1 MAENYKI
8 MSTNKLKVINDP
20 VYGLINIENELVFDI
35 IEHPLFQRLRR
46 IKQLGLSCLVYPGA
60 MHTRFQHSVGATYLM
75 QNALDVIER
84 KGYVLTDDDKEAAL
98 IAILLHD
105 LGHGPFSHTLEN
117 SFFYDVSHERISE
130 EFMKLVDIN
139 FNGRLQGG
147 IQVFTNH
154 YHKKLLHKF
163 VSSQLDM
170 DRLDY
175 LNRDSFFTGVSEGV
189 IGTERI
195 IKMLNYTDNEPV
207 IEAKGIYSV
216 EKFLIARRL
225 MYWQVYLHKTVV
237 VAELILKTIIDRA
250 KQLVA
255 EGQEVY
261 APPQVMFFLKN
272 KIGEESLYQKFD
284 GKTPLEYFAELDD
297 SDIYSCIKVWM
308 HSKDYVLSELSRRLI
323 NRNLFKIQISNT
335 EISEYEI
342 LTLKKTL
349 IESKKVP
356 EEYIDYFVIK
366 GSLYNKAYSRN
377 RDENIKV
384 LLKDGS
390 VRDIASASDI
400 SNVSSLS
407 RTVTKNFVCFA
418 V

>member
-1 MAENYKI
+1 
-8 MSTNKLKVINDP
+8 
-20 VYGLINIENELVFDI
+20 
-35 IEHPLFQRLRR
+35 
-46 IKQLGLSCLVYPGA
+46 
-60 MHTRFQHSVGATYLM
+60 
-75 QNALDVIER
+75 
-84 KGYVLTDDDKEAAL
+84 
-98 IAILLHD
+98 
-105 LGHGPFSHTLEN
+105 
-117 SFFYDVSHERISE
+117 
-130 EFMKLVDIN
+130 
-139 FNGRLQGG
+139 
-147 IQVFTNH
+147 
-154 YHKKLLHKF
+154 
-163 VSSQLDM
+163 
-170 DRLDY
+170 
-175 LNRDSFFTGVSEGV
+175 
-189 IGTERI
+189 
-195 IKMLNYTDNEPV
+195 
-207 IEAKGIYSV
+207 
-216 EKFLIARRL
+216 
-225 MYWQVYLHKTVV
+225 
-237 VAELILKTIIDRA
+237 
-250 KQLVA
+250 
-255 EGQEVY
+255 
-261 APPQVMFFLKN
+261 
-272 KIGEESLYQKFD
+272 
-284 GKTPLEYFAELDD
+284 
-297 SDIYSCIKVWM
+297 M